1 MVGISIERKVEKIT
15 ESKEP
20 ITDGAPLIYTERKE
34 GVIPAYDVRTDRFE
48 IAVEAM
54 GKVVKSNI
62 AKREQATNRTYNP
75 QFALTTFSVRT
86 VCYMSKLQNNN
97 TYDYILQNRTSAW
110 TYRLFLSDNR
120 GNVHNRL
127 LHNHLY
133 IYFESHA
140 GVHIC

>member
-1 MVGISIERKVEKIT
+1 MKYGNSLINRNESVVGISIERKVEKIT

-62 AKREQATNRTYNP
+62 AKREQAAARKAAEEAATAKKT
-75 QFALTTFSVRT
+75 AVAAGTAAGTTV
-86 VCYMSKLQNNN
+86 
-97 TYDYILQNRTSAW
+97 
-110 TYRLFLSDNR
+110 
-120 GNVHNRL
+120 
-127 LHNHLY
+127 
-133 IYFESHA
+133 
-140 GVHIC
+140 

>member
-1 MVGISIERKVEKIT
+1 MKYSNSLINKNESVVGISIERKVEKIT

-62 AKREQATNRTYNP
+62 AKREQTAAKKAAEAARAAEAAAATGT
-75 QFALTTFSVRT
+75 AAAGTTV
-86 VCYMSKLQNNN
+86 
-97 TYDYILQNRTSAW
+97 
-110 TYRLFLSDNR
+110 
-120 GNVHNRL
+120 
-127 LHNHLY
+127 
-133 IYFESHA
+133 
-140 GVHIC
+140 

>member
-1 MVGISIERKVEKIT
+1 MKYSNSLINKNESVVGISIERKVEKIT

-62 AKREQATNRTYNP
+62 AKREQAAAKKAAEAAAATGTAVAAKQIAEAEKIKGVDTKETEANIENLIAQTNSEKEKRELIKP
-75 QFALTTFSVRT
+75 
-86 VCYMSKLQNNN
+86 
-97 TYDYILQNRTSAW
+97 
-110 TYRLFLSDNR
+110 LS
-120 GNVHNRL
+120 
-127 LHNHLY
+127 
-133 IYFESHA
+133 
-140 GVHIC
+140 

>member
-1 MVGISIERKVEKIT
+1 MKYSNSLINRNESVVGVSIERKVERIT

-62 AKREQATNRTYNP
+62 AKREQTAAKRAAEAAETTAAEAT
-75 QFALTTFSVRT
+75 AVA
-86 VCYMSKLQNNN
+86 
-97 TYDYILQNRTSAW
+97 RTS
-110 TYRLFLSDNR
+110 
-120 GNVHNRL
+120 V
-127 LHNHLY
+127 
-133 IYFESHA
+133 
-140 GVHIC
+140 